1 LKIHMDRVLAK
12 DRYGRV
18 FGFEPRVVNPPGE
31 VSVYAVL
38 YLRQA
43 SIGAELVRLQV
54 VALTLFTGGCA
65 GNITACFHIGVGRT
79 YILILYFMLWSENS
93 LLNWL

>member
-1 LKIHMDRVLAK
+1 MEWQRSIPVYPVADVAASIQW
-12 DRYGRV
+12 YGRV

-54 VALTLFTGGCA
+54 VALPL
-65 GNITACFHIGVGRT
+65 
-79 YILILYFMLWSENS
+79 
-93 LLNWL
+93 